1 MWRRLHINII
11 NMSVRSV
18 NVSERLMAEVIW
30 HRSCITHIPS
40 LPSPRRNTQCDNLL
54 NLFNHLFHLTLALL
68 HLVTPRR
75 QKHWLNG
82 TFLSYSGARFE
93 ICMHRREKKGRP
105 TSLQWDSITFHTCS
119 LFFFS
124 EYLCACRNLRDGH
137 TSKKIIWWCTKCCY
151 WMWCHWSSVHVIAL
165 DFP

>member
-1 MWRRLHINII
+1 
-11 NMSVRSV
+11 MSVRSV

-30 HRSCITHIPS
+30 HGSCIIHIPS

-54 NLFNHLFHLTLALL
+54 NLFNNLFHLTLALL

-119 LFFFS
+119 LFFF
-124 EYLCACRNLRDGH
+124 RNICVPAE
-137 TSKKIIWWCTKCCY
+137 TFVT
-151 WMWCHWSSVHVIAL
+151 VILPKRLSGGARNVAIGCDAIGRQFML
-165 DFP
+165 SH